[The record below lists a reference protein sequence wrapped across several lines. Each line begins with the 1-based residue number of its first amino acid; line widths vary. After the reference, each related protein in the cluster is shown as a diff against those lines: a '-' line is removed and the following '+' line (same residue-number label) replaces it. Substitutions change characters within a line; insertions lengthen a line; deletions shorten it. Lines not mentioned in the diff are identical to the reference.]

1 MLKKERLTLILREVN
16 IHNKVIL
23 SDLSQKL
30 GVSDDT
36 IRRDLQELADDD
48 KVIKV
53 RGGALSKSYQAY
65 SYKENDIYAYQEKTM
80 IARKA
85 ISMLKD
91 DMLVLISGGSTNLEI
106 ARILPPE
113 LRVTFVT
120 VSLSTAMQL
129 MEHPNSETLFI
140 GGNLSKSAKIA
151 VGGEVIQHLSEIR
164 PDICFLGV
172 NGIDAKEG
180 LTELEMEI
188 VTVKRAMIK
197 ASRKV
202 YALAIAEKLNSVR
215 KMRVCNLSE
224 IDGIITELNP
234 QNPILAP
241 YHNLKIQII

>member
-1 MLKKERLTLILREVN
+1 
-16 IHNKVIL
+16 
-23 SDLSQKL
+23 
-30 GVSDDT
+30 
-36 IRRDLQELADDD
+36 
-48 KVIKV
+48 
-53 RGGALSKSYQAY
+53 
-65 SYKENDIYAYQEKTM
+65 
-80 IARKA
+80 
-85 ISMLKD
+85 MLKD

-151 VGGEVIQHLSEIR
+151 VGGEVIQHLGEIR

-197 ASRKV
+197 SSRKV
-202 YALAIAEKLNSVR
+202 YALAIAEKLN
-215 KMRVCNLSE
+215 
-224 IDGIITELNP
+224 
-234 QNPILAP
+234 
-241 YHNLKIQII
+241 